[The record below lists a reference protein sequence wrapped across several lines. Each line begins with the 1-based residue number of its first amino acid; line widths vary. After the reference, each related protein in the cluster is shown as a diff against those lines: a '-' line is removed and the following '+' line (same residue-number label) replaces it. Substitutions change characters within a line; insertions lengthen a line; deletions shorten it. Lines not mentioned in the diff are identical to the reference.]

1 MRRLW
6 AALQEWFK
14 WRRIE
19 RAEVIVHRY
28 GYGVYLREYVDDALK
43 RAVALADYATR
54 SGHLTRGFHAGKR
67 VQRDTEKMVRAL
79 GSAVPRKP
87 EHIGTIVARA
97 VARIFAG
104 GRGTVS
110 F

>member
-1 MRRLW
+1 MRKLW
-6 AALQEWFK
+6 AAFQEWRK

-19 RAEVIVHRY
+19 AAEAAVQRY
-28 GYGVYLREYVDDALK
+28 GYGVYNRAYVDDALQ

-67 VQRDTEKMVRAL
+67 VQRDTEGMVKAL
-79 GSAVPRKP
+79 SSAFARKP
-87 EHIGTIVARA
+87 EHIGSIVACA

-110 F
+110 L